1 MNILFLLTQDLE
13 SPTGAGR
20 FFPLAR
26 ELVRLGHSVSIAALH
41 SNYRSL
47 KNRCFLR
54 EGVRILYV
62 GQMHVL
68 KTGYEKKYFPAPL
81 LLIVSAHATISLIKA
96 ALSVPAEIVH
106 IAKPHPMNSI
116 AGLTAKYVKGCR
128 LVLDCSDYEA
138 ATNRFDAE
146 WQRRIVAFFEDH
158 VPHLV
163 DCITTHATFLRNRL
177 LSLGISQEKIVYL
190 PNGAD
195 YERFSQIDERELAN
209 LRAALGLQQKRV
221 VVFVGTLS
229 AHAHAVGLLMQAFQE
244 VRYHVPDTA
253 LLIVGG
259 GENYENL
266 RRLAQNLEIDDV
278 TIFCGR
284 VPPERVKYYYRLA
297 DVSVDPV
304 YDTPA
309 NRARF
314 PIKLFESWVTGVPFV
329 TADVGDRR
337 DLLEQPCAGL
347 LVKPGDAS
355 SLADAIIKILQDP
368 TLAEEIRNNGF
379 KRAREFD
386 WRYLA
391 REMERVYFGLVRKDA
406 H

>member
-1 MNILFLLTQDLE
+1 MNVLFLLTQDLE
-13 SPTGAGR
+13 SPTGVGR

-26 ELVRLGHSVSIAALH
+26 ELVNLGHNVSIVALH

-47 KNRCFLR
+47 RNRYFVK
-54 EGVRILYV
+54 EGVHIIYV

-68 KTGYEKKYFPAPL
+68 KTNSEKKYFPTPV
-81 LLIVSAHATISLIKA
+81 LLIVSAQATFSLTRAAISI
-96 ALSVPAEIVH
+96 PADVIH

-116 AGLTAKYVKGCR
+116 AGLVAKYIKGCR

-138 ATNRFDAE
+138 ATNRFGAK
-146 WQRRIVAFFEDH
+146 WQQIVVAFFEDFIPH
-158 VPHLV
+158 VADL
-163 DCITTHATFLRNRL
+163 ITTHATFLRNRL
-177 LSLGISQEKIVYL
+177 LSLGISPEKIVYL
-190 PNGAD
+190 PNGVD
-195 YERFSQIDERELAN
+195 YERFGQVDEQELAN
-209 LRAALGLQQKRV
+209 LRSTLGLQGKRV
-221 VVFVGTLS
+221 VAFVGTLT

-244 VRYHVPDTA
+244 VRHRVPDTA
-253 LLIVGG
+253 LLVVGG

-266 RRLAQNLEIDDV
+266 RRLAQTLGIDDA

-297 DVSVDPV
+297 NVSVDPV

-337 DLLEQPCAGL
+337 DLLEQPRAGL

-355 SLADAIIKILQDP
+355 SLADAIITILQDP

-391 REMERVYFGLVRKDA
+391 REMERVYFGLLRKDV

>member
-1 MNILFLLTQDLE
+1 MDILFILTQDLE

-47 KNRCFLR
+47 RTHCFMR
-54 EGVRILYV
+54 EGVRIIYV

-68 KTGYEKKYFPAPL
+68 KTDCEKKYFPTPL
-81 LLIVSAHATISLIKA
+81 LLIVSVQATLSLIKA
-96 ALSVPAEIVH
+96 ALRIPADVIH

-116 AGLTAKYVKGCR
+116 AGMVAKYIKGCR

-138 ATNRFDAE
+138 ATNRFSAE
-146 WQRRIVAFFEDH
+146 WQRKIVAFFEDR

-163 DCITTHATFLRNRL
+163 DRITTHATFLRARL
-177 LSLGISQEKIVYL
+177 LSLGISPEKIVYL

-195 YERFSQIDERELAN
+195 YERFSQIDEHKLAS

-221 VVFVGTLS
+221 VAFVGTLS

-244 VRYHVPDTA
+244 VRQHVPDTA

-266 RRLAQNLEIDDV
+266 RRLAHNLGIDDA

-284 VPPERVKYYYRLA
+284 VPPEQIKYYYRLA

-337 DLLEQPCAGL
+337 ALLEQPCAGL

-368 TLAEEIRNNGF
+368 ALAEEIRNNGF

-386 WRYLA
+386 WRNLA
-391 REMERVYFGLVRKDA
+391 REMERVYLELVRKDA